1 MRTWALD
8 ASLMPNDE
16 QAEALVVSGVDIV
29 VREAPPEQELE
40 QKAKKKKR
48 KQKKKV
54 RREARLLVAGAVL
67 VLGVAVVY
75 GVRAHNGGGIM
86 GAETEWRALVGAL
99 GAFGDRVLGAFG
111 DAHIEL

>member
-1 MRTWALD
+1 
-8 ASLMPNDE
+8 MPSDE

-29 VREAPPEQELE
+29 VREVPEPDPQILKELG
-40 QKAKKKKR
+40 QKAKKAR
-48 KQKKKV
+48 KQKAR

-75 GVRAHNGGGIM
+75 GVGARRGGSSGGLGII
-86 GAETEWRALVGAL
+86 GTETEWRALVGTL
-99 GAFGDRVLGAFG
+99 GALGDRVLGAFG